1 MEIEI
6 KVKATPKEMLSYF
19 EFDEV
24 LDIRY
29 YEKIDQDVYRVR
41 IRIPECEG
49 FRKDRVCNLDFLKK
63 KIVKFCPNEYG
74 VVGEAVFEKRR
85 KFYAPNNYWLE
96 EVVKNYASLMGYKVV
111 SICNK
116 TNDQKAQ

>member
-41 IRIPECEG
+41 IRILECEG

-63 KIVKFCPNEYG
+63 
-74 VVGEAVFEKRR
+74 R
-85 KFYAPNNYWLE
+85 L
-96 EVVKNYASLMGYKVV
+96 
-111 SICNK
+111 
-116 TNDQKAQ
+116 